1 MKGGR
6 GEGRGRGGGEVRCTG
21 PGPCSLVSKALWLQG
36 ALCGSEASPEI
47 SPPGS
52 EASDWRDPTRGGG
65 TGVPDRPHQSMR
77 NISQFASG
85 FAIGSSFAI
94 CHFIWPRFVIFYGG
108 PPLAL
113 GGLSQTFT
121 SSQLLA
127 STVGGASS
135 WRRRVSPHPIS
146 PLALGIGSS
155 SSRGKAASHP

>member
-1 MKGGR
+1 MKGG
-6 GEGRGRGGGEVRCTG
+6 EGGGGEVRCTG
-21 PGPCSLVSKALWLQG
+21 GEVFSGLESSLAPGGFVWLG
-36 ALCGSEASPEI
+36 GVPGDFPSWVRGIRLAGSYPWAVGE
-47 SPPGS
+47 G
-52 EASDWRDPTRGGG
+52 
-65 TGVPDRPHQSMR
+65 PDRPHHSMR

-85 FAIGSSFAI
+85 FAIGSSLAKF
-94 CHFIWPRFVIFYGG
+94 CDFFYGG
-108 PPLAL
+108 PPLAAL
-113 GGLSQTFT
+113 GDQTFT